1 VKIFNTEVKGR
12 VIIDKRLNNLDLE
25 SMVNPEKVAAANEI
39 IRRIKLPETSL
50 KSGNK
55 KKI

>member
-1 VKIFNTEVKGR
+1 MKIFNTEVKGR

-25 SMVNPEKVAAANEI
+25 SMVNPEKVATANEI
-39 IRRIKLPETSL
+39 VRRIKLPETSL

-55 KKI
+55 KKN